1 MASVVGLL
9 AVRELAARER
19 VEGLREVAGRVLA
32 ELAAAE
38 ADWQGWVIARQRVG
52 EVLADPPQ
60 PEPEPEP
67 EAVVAGSA
75 PTSRPSEAAVASQA
89 AVASGAGPARR
100 GSIVP
105 VWRPGL
111 KAGVLAVEYQR
122 LLALLAERASQG
134 RGVMSCQE
142 PAAGLGLEA
151 TAANIEGR
159 VRSRAKRLA
168 ARGRLAEP
176 VPGGFTLAAGT
187 ACGS

>member
-19 VEGLREVAGRVLA
+19 VEGLREAADRILA
-32 ELAAAE
+32 ELAVAE
-38 ADWQGWVIARQRVG
+38 TDWQGWVIARQRVG
-52 EVLADPPQ
+52 EVLAAP
-60 PEPEPEP
+60 PEPEPQ
-67 EAVVAGSA
+67 AVVAEPAPTGQPSA
-75 PTSRPSEAAVASQA
+75 PAVASQA
-89 AVASGAGPARR
+89 ASEAGPARR

-111 KAGVLAVEYQR
+111 KAGVFAVEYQR
-122 LLALLAERASQG
+122 MLALLAERASQG
-134 RGVMSCQE
+134 QGAMSCQE
-142 PAAGLGLEA
+142 LAAGLGLEV

-168 ARGRLAEP
+168 DRGWLAEP
-176 VPGGFTLAAGT
+176 VPGAFTLAAGT

>member
-9 AVRELAARER
+9 EVRELAARER
-19 VEGLREVAGRVLA
+19 VEGLREAADRILA

-38 ADWQGWVIARQRVG
+38 TDWQGWVNARQRVG
-52 EVLADPPQ
+52 EVLTDL
-60 PEPEPEP
+60 PEPEPRA
-67 EAVVAGSA
+67 AVSGPVPAGRLSA
-75 PTSRPSEAAVASQA
+75 PVAAAPPA
-89 AVASGAGPARR
+89 ALPEPGPARR

-111 KAGVLAVEYQR
+111 KAGVLAVDYQR
-122 LLALLAERASQG
+122 ILALLAERASQG
-134 RGVMSCQE
+134 QGMMSCQE
-142 PAAGLGLEA
+142 LAAGLGLEA
-151 TAANIEGR
+151 TAANVEGR

-168 ARGRLAEP
+168 DRGWLAEP